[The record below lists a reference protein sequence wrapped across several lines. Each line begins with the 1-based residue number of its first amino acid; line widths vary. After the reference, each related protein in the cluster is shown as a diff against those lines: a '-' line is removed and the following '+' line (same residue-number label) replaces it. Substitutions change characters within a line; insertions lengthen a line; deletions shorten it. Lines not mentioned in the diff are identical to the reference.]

1 MKDMTGKKI
10 LVVDDEASILDQSM
24 KALSKEG
31 YSVITADSGY
41 EALEVAKRESFDLL
55 VTDIVMPNMDGLEL
69 LRRFRELYPD
79 APAVIITGYATIENA
94 IGCLKEGSQAFIIKP
109 FTPDE
114 LRIAVNQA
122 LEKSCLMKEDMRL
135 RVLVPLLEISRR
147 LISEIDLA
155 GFLSQAVETLLRE
168 MKSDMVSLMLLD
180 EETQEP
186 SIKLS
191 HGLAKE
197 MFDTVRCVMQREG
210 PFLWPDMADV
220 APQIQREINENGIG
234 SALSLPLLFQ
244 GKVTGVLIL
253 ARLAEKETYR
263 RSDLELLS
271 MFCNQIAL
279 VIENI
284 KLFDKVSKQKG
295 ELEEACKRL
304 EEHATALE
312 ERNQQLQNAYLEI
325 LKTLALMLEA
335 RDPYTRGHSERV
347 SQLARQIAFHLNL
360 SEKERELIDIAARI
374 HDIGKLS
381 ISNEILLKADV
392 LTPSER
398 AEIQLHPV
406 KAVEML
412 RFLDFLKEALP
423 IIEHHH
429 EHYDGKGYPRGL
441 QGEQIPLG
449 ARILAVADAYD
460 ALTSQRPYRP
470 AMNNEQAIK
479 ILKQGAGT
487 QWDPVVVEAVLA
499 VVG

>member
-1 MKDMTGKKI
+1 MTGEKI
-10 LVVDDEASILDQSM
+10 LVVDDETSILDVSA
-24 KALSKEG
+24 KVLAKEG
-31 YSVITADSGY
+31 YLVATASSGY
-41 EALEVAKRESFDLL
+41 EALEIAKEEAFDLL

-69 LRRFRELYPD
+69 LRRLRELYPD
-79 APAVIITGYATIENA
+79 VVTIVITGYGTIDNA
-94 IGCLKEGSQAFIIKP
+94 INCLKEGSQAFIIKP

-114 LRIAVNQA
+114 LKIAVTQA
-122 LEKSCLMKEDMRL
+122 LGKSRRVRDDMRL
-135 RVLVPLLEISRR
+135 RMLMPLLEISRC
-147 LISEIDLA
+147 LISEMNLA
-155 GFLSQAVETLLRE
+155 GLLSQAVKLLLRE
-168 MKSDMVSLMLLD
+168 MKSDMVSLILLD
-180 EETQEP
+180 EKTQEP

-191 HGLAKE
+191 QGLAKE
-197 MFDTVRCVMQREG
+197 MFNTVRCVVQRAE
-210 PFLWPDMADV
+210 PILWPDTTDV
-220 APQIQREINENGIG
+220 APQIQSEINENSIG
-234 SALSLPLLFQ
+234 TLLCRPILLK
-244 GKVTGVLIL
+244 GKVIGVFIL
-253 ARLAEKETYR
+253 ARLAEKEPYR

-295 ELEEACKRL
+295 KLEEACKRL
-304 EEHATALE
+304 KEQATALE

-325 LKTLALMLEA
+325 VKTLALTLEA
-335 RDPYTRGHSERV
+335 GDPYTRGHSERV
-347 SQLARQIAFHLNL
+347 SQLARQIAFQLNL

-381 ISNEILLKADV
+381 ISNEILLKNDV

-406 KAVEML
+406 KTVEML
-412 RFLDFLKEALP
+412 RFLDFLKDALP
-423 IIEHHH
+423 MIEHHH

-441 QGEQIPLG
+441 KGEQIPLG

-470 AMNNEQAIK
+470 AMSNEQAVE

-487 QWDPVVVEAVLA
+487 QWDTVVVEAFLA
-499 VVG
+499 VLG

>member
-1 MKDMTGKKI
+1 MKDATGKKI
-10 LVVDDEASILDQSM
+10 LVVDDEVSILDLSR
-24 KALSKEG
+24 KVLSKEG
-31 YSVITADSGY
+31 YLVITAGSGY
-41 EALEVAKRESFDLL
+41 EALEMAKRESFDLL
-55 VTDIVMPNMDGLEL
+55 LADIVMPKMDGLEL

-79 APAVIITGYATIENA
+79 IPAIIITGYGTIENA
-94 IGCLKEGSQAFIIKP
+94 IGCLKERSQAFIIKP
-109 FTPDE
+109 FTSDE

-122 LEKSCLMKEDMRL
+122 LENNCLMKEDMRL
-135 RVLVPLLEISRR
+135 RMLMPLLEISRC
-147 LISEIDLA
+147 LISEMDLA
-155 GFLSQAVETLLRE
+155 GLLSLAMETLLRE
-168 MKSDMVSLMLLD
+168 VKSDMVSLMLLD

-186 SIKLS
+186 SIELS

-197 MFDTVRCVMQREG
+197 MSGTVRCVMERQG
-210 PFLWPDMADV
+210 PLLWPDTADV
-220 APQIQREINENGIG
+220 APQIRGEIMENDIG
-234 SALSLPLLFQ
+234 SALSLPLLFK

-253 ARLAEKETYR
+253 ARLAEKEPYR

-271 MFCNQIAL
+271 MFSNQLAL
-279 VIENI
+279 VTENI

-304 EEHATALE
+304 EDQAIALE

-325 LKTLALMLEA
+325 VKTLALTLEA

-347 SQLARQIAFHLNL
+347 SQLARQIAFQLNL
-360 SEKERELIDIAARI
+360 SEKKRGLIDIAARI
-374 HDIGKLS
+374 HDIGKMS
-381 ISNEILLKADV
+381 IGNEILLKADV

-412 RFLDFLKEALP
+412 RFLDFLKDALP

-441 QGEQIPLG
+441 KGEQIPLG

-470 AMNNEQAIK
+470 AMNHEQAIE
-479 ILKQGAGT
+479 ILKQGAGA
-487 QWDPVVVEAVLA
+487 QWDPVVVEAFLA
-499 VVG
+499 VSG